1 MLRGGPPCKVTRV
14 DNLLI
19 LLATA
24 AGGLAALWLVQ
35 TILLVLAGEPWR
47 KGLLRHRSETPLVR
61 MGMKVALPAMFAAL
75 LFGYP
80 ALTGENPLEYHRARL
95 HPANWWLFGAILGT
109 AVLACA
115 PMFVLNVL
123 VGWVRIA
130 PHYDTARSVRK
141 VLRCLVMPVPLA
153 FMEEALFRGVMLD
166 ALLRALPGTNGTVAA
181 LVIGAALFA
190 SVHFFRPQKHVFLP
204 AAGLFGL
211 GLILGAAYVLAG
223 YSYWLPV
230 AIHAGGVVFIQV
242 SRPFVE
248 YKGPPWVVG
257 YSSYPI
263 CGLLGVVSMALYV
276 AGLGAWL
283 TTGGAG

>member
-1 MLRGGPPCKVTRV
+1 V

-19 LLATA
+19 LFA
-24 AGGLAALWLVQ
+24 AGAGGFAGLWLIQ
-35 TILLVLAGEPWR
+35 TVLLVLAGESWR
-47 KGLLRHRSETPLVR
+47 KGPLRHRSEKPLVR
-61 MGMKVALPAMFAAL
+61 MGMKVALPATLASI
-75 LFGYP
+75 LFGFP
-80 ALTGENPLEYHRARL
+80 ALIGENPLDYHLARM

-109 AVLACA
+109 AVLAMS

-123 VGWVRIA
+123 VGWVKIA
-130 PHYDTARSVRK
+130 PHYDTAKSVRK
-141 VLRCLVMPVPLA
+141 VLRCLVMPIPLA

-166 ALLRALPGTNGTVAA
+166 ALLRALPGTNGTILA

-190 SVHFFRPQKHVFLP
+190 SVHFLRPQKHVFLP

-242 SRPFVE
+242 SRPFVQ

-283 TTGGAG
+283 AG